1 MSWDRLF
8 IQKFRNYQL
17 LMPKNKITKEKTL
30 DEIRKSVSA
39 SGTAFD
45 SRYVLMQADKE
56 MGGNEGAKEF
66 DSESNYYKAMTLFE
80 FDKGVLLMNALH
92 GLHRVFALE
101 FSKNLQTEYNCQ
113 TPSEKALAETVALN
127 FSRVLDTQ
135 RRINMFIEKNSLS
148 EIGLGYLKYLS
159 IESDRAQ
166 RNYLA
171 SLEALRTLHNPA
183 FEVNIKANTAV
194 VGQNQAVQVKNT

>member
-1 MSWDRLF
+1 
-8 IQKFRNYQL
+8 
-17 LMPKNKITKEKTL
+17 MPKNKIIQKKTIE
-30 DEIRKSVSA
+30 EIRKSVSA

-45 SRYVLMQADKE
+45 SRYVLMKAEKE
-56 MGGNEGAKEF
+56 MGGDEEAKEF

-80 FDKGVLLMNALH
+80 FDKGILLMNAVH

-135 RRINMFIEKNSLS
+135 RRINMFIEKNSLN
-148 EIGLGYLKYLS
+148 ETGLGYLKFLS
-159 IESDRAQ
+159 MESDRAQ
-166 RNYLA
+166 RHYLT
-171 SLEALRTLHNPA
+171 SLQALRTLHSPSLN
-183 FEVNIKANTAV
+183 VNIKTNTAV
-194 VGQNQAVQVKNT
+194 VGQNQAVQVKNA